1 MDKDSSSLLFASPFS
16 FSCSSPFILHPLLQ
30 NLLRS
35 FNLIL
40 ILSTNPHRHLGFLH
54 GWMVGGELSVG
65 SFLASS
71 TMIIIINIISIPLLH
86 LCQLASLFPLIV
98 SVCFV
103 GGTYVNSTLSFNSLL
118 IILHSDIFFTLLIPN
133 SGSFFLSHVNFIISC
148 KIKNSTMSLSREPS
162 LHAVSRFGV
171 VICWLVRN
179 VVAFVF
185 TWLYFLFLPFL

>member
-1 MDKDSSSLLFASPFS
+1 MDKASSSLLFASPFS
-16 FSCSSPFILHPLLQ
+16 FSCSPPLILHPLLQ

-40 ILSTNPHRHLGFLH
+40 VLSTNPHRHLGFLH

-65 SFLASS
+65 SFLASG
-71 TMIIIINIISIPLLH
+71 TMIIIIIPISIPLLH
-86 LCQLASLFPLIV
+86 LCQLASLFPLVV

-103 GGTYVNSTLSFNSLL
+103 GGADVNSTPSF
-118 IILHSDIFFTLLIPN
+118 
-133 SGSFFLSHVNFIISC
+133 
-148 KIKNSTMSLSREPS
+148 
-162 LHAVSRFGV
+162 HAVSRFGV

-185 TWLYFLFLPFL
+185 TWLYFLFL